1 MAGVPHP
8 PAGVRTFVIDR
19 DQLASL
25 QQITDAALAHLTEE
39 DLLPELLRR
48 VASVMA
54 VDTVA
59 ILLRD
64 GDELAARAA
73 RGIEEE
79 VEQGV
84 RIPLGRGFAGR
95 VAAEQRAIRVPDVD
109 RADIF
114 NPILRE
120 KGIRSLLG
128 VPLLVE
134 GRVIGVMHVGSLTP
148 RAFTDDERDFLQLA
162 ADRAAIA
169 IEHAQLFEQERALR
183 ATAEQA
189 SRRLQALQSVTD
201 AALAYLSEEDL
212 LLELLDRVA
221 GILSIDTVAI
231 LLVEGDAL
239 HARAARGIE
248 EEVEQGVR
256 IPLGRGFAGRIAAER
271 RPVTILD
278 VDHADILNPILR
290 EKGIRSLLGVPL
302 LVEGRVIGVMHVGS
316 LTQRE
321 FSDGERDLLQLAADR
336 AALAIEQARLYEQ
349 ERVAAALQR
358 RLLPPIEGTQLGLEL
373 SGRYMPAA
381 GGSLGGDWYDV
392 FPLWGGTIALAVGDV
407 VGHGIEAAAIMA
419 QLRTALRAYAI
430 DGHDPAA
437 VVDRV
442 NSLMFQL
449 GPAPM
454 TTLAFLVLDPAA
466 ERFEVVNAGH
476 PPPLVIS
483 PTGEASFLEISGGV
497 ALGVTRERPYRS
509 ETHPLPAGSSVFLY
523 TDGLVERRGESIDA
537 GLERLR
543 ALAEGSS
550 AVDALCAAVVEHIV
564 PEPRVDDVAFI
575 AARVPPLGDRL
586 STQWPATPD
595 SLAGIRTLLRRWLR
609 VNGAAEA
616 ELYDITVAAQEACA
630 NAIEHAYGP
639 GAASFT
645 VEADHAD
652 GEVRIVVR
660 DQGRWRA
667 PRGEHRG
674 RGLSLMR
681 SLMDDVQVTAG
692 EQGGTEV
699 VLTRR
704 LEGAS

>member
-1 MAGVPHP
+1 MPDPRNGASHG
-8 PAGVRTFVIDR
+8 FVIDR
-19 DQLASL
+19 DQLAAL

-39 DLLPELLRR
+39 DLLQELLRR
-48 VASVMA
+48 VASVMS

-64 GDELAARAA
+64 GEELAARAA

-95 VAAEQRAIRVPDVD
+95 VAADRRAVRIPDID

-114 NPILRE
+114 NPILRQ

-148 RAFTDDERDFLQLA
+148 REFTDDERDLLQLA

-169 IEHAQLFEQERALR
+169 IEHAKLFEQERRAREAAERASHRLR
-183 ATAEQA
+183 A
-189 SRRLQALQSVTD
+189 LQQITEAG
-201 AALAYLSEEDL
+201 LAYLTEE
-212 LLELLDRVA
+212 ELLVELLGRVR
-221 GILSIDTVAI
+221 GVMGIDTVAI
-231 LLVEGDAL
+231 LLLEGEML
-239 HARAARGIE
+239 HARAALGVE

-271 RPVTILD
+271 RAVAIPD

-316 LTQRE
+316 LTSRE
-321 FSDGERDLLQLAADR
+321 FTADERDLLQLAADR

-358 RLLPPIEGTQLGLEL
+358 RLLPPTDGTRLGLEMG
-373 SGRYMPAA
+373 GRYLPAA

-392 FPLWGGTIALAVGDV
+392 FPLWGGMIGLAVGDV
-407 VGHGIEAAAIMA
+407 VGHGIEAAAVMA

-430 DGHDPAA
+430 EGHDPAG

-442 NSLMFQL
+442 NSLMWQL
-449 GPAPM
+449 GPTPM
-454 TTLAFLVLDPAA
+454 TTLAFLVLDPAE
-466 ERFEVVNAGH
+466 ERFEIVNAGH
-476 PPPLVIS
+476 PPPLVIGAD
-483 PTGEASFLEISGGV
+483 GEASYLELTGGV
-497 ALGVTRERPYRS
+497 ALGVTRERPYRAES
-509 ETHPLPAGSSVFLY
+509 HSFPTGSTVFLY
-523 TDGLVERRGESIDA
+523 TDGLVERRGESIDT

-543 ALAEGSS
+543 KVAAGASN
-550 AVDALCAAVVEHIV
+550 VDDLCATVVERIV
-564 PEPRVDDVAFI
+564 EEPRVDDVAFI
-575 AARVPPLGDRL
+575 AARVPPLGETL
-586 STQWPATPD
+586 STRWRAVPD
-595 SLAGIRTLLRRWLR
+595 SLAGVRNIVRRWLR
-609 VNGAAEA
+609 TQGAGDVET
-616 ELYDITVAAQEACA
+616 YDITVASQEACA

-639 GAASFT
+639 GKAEFT
-645 VEADHAD
+645 LDA
-652 GEVRIVVR
+652 EVVDRTVRVTVR
-660 DQGRWRA
+660 DDGRWRA

-681 SLMDDVQVTAG
+681 ALMDDVQVHAG

-699 VLTRR
+699 VLVRR
-704 LEGAS
+704 LGRGS